1 MFYFWNHHLYLET
14 YLYIVWVGNDA
25 LHWGDQDQVLEKIQR
40 SRRFMAD
47 VLELRDIPDLEGE
60 ESDDIKLSRVQELV
74 LRPYYLYVLYP
85 QIFSYIYIYMFQ
97 YLTLTFIYM
106 YTCL

>member
-1 MFYFWNHHLYLET
+1 
-14 YLYIVWVGNDA
+14 
-25 LHWGDQDQVLEKIQR
+25 
-40 SRRFMAD
+40 MAD

-85 QIFSYIYIYMFQ
+85 QIFSYIYIC
-97 YLTLTFIYM
+97 IYM
-106 YTCL
+106 YVSIFNF